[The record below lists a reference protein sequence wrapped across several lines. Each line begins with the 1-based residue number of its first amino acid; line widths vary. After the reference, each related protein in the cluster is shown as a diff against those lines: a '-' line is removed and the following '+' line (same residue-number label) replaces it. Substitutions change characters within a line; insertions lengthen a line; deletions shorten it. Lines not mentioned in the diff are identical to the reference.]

1 MRRST
6 FATVSAAVLLAG
18 VTSRTATLSPT
29 FEPIAGYLPA
39 LLQRLA
45 VPVESQVAVF
55 SSLSAQSKLVSA
67 ENPRVIYYAD
77 DVAVAWVRGSQT
89 IEIAKTDPTHRLAFY
104 TVRQDEHQEPAL
116 TSGEGCERC
125 HQSAATLGV
134 SGLITQGVV
143 DGPIPQIRTTDHRT
157 PLQQRWAGWYVTG
170 RSSGWKHQG
179 NRVGQGWLFSL
190 YDQFYDD
197 GYLGRYSDIV
207 ALMVL
212 EHQARMTNLL
222 NLLDAQ
228 IRNDAPA
235 QSRAKTVS
243 DVLDY
248 MLFAD
253 EAPLPARIMGTSGF
267 TEYFETL
274 GPRDREGRS
283 LRQFDLKT
291 RLFKYPLSY
300 MVYSN
305 SFQHLP
311 VTGKNAIYDGIISVL
326 AADTERR
333 PLLEILSDTQPEF
346 QARLRR
352 VRLPAGSSH
361 RPETEGIRLSSSSGA
376 TRPD

>member
-6 FATVSAAVLLAG
+6 FAAMSVAVLLAG
-18 VTSRTATLSPT
+18 VTSRTATLDLPFQPVS
-29 FEPIAGYLPA
+29 GYLPA
-39 LLQRLA
+39 LLGRLA

-55 SSLSAQSKLVSA
+55 SSASAQAHLVSA
-67 ENPRVIYYAD
+67 ENPRVIYFSD
-77 DVAVAWVRGSQT
+77 DVAVAWVRGSRT
-89 IEIAKTDPTHRLAFY
+89 IEIAKADPTRGLAFY
-104 TVRQDEHQEPAL
+104 TVRQDEHQQPAL
-116 TSGEGCERC
+116 MPGEGCERC
-125 HQSAATLGV
+125 HQSSATLGV
-134 SGLITQGVV
+134 PGLIMHSTFDGGNPQVV
-143 DGPIPQIRTTDHRT
+143 ITDHRT

-179 NRVGQGWLFSL
+179 NRVGQGWLLSL

-197 GYLGRYSDIV
+197 GYLGKYSDIV
-207 ALMVL
+207 ALMVM

-222 NLLDAQ
+222 DLLRTQ

-235 QSRAKTVS
+235 RARAKTVS
-243 DVLDY
+243 DVVGY

-253 EAPLPARIMGTSGF
+253 ETPLPARIIGTSGF

-274 GPRDREGRS
+274 GPRDRQGRS

-300 MVYSN
+300 MVYST
-305 SFQHLP
+305 SFQRLP
-311 VTGKNAIYDGIISVL
+311 LAAKNAIYDQIIAVL
-326 AADTERR
+326 SDDLERHA
-333 PLLEILSDTQPEF
+333 LLEILSDTEPDF

-361 RPETEGIRLSSSSGA
+361 RETGGTRSSSS
-376 TRPD
+376 